1 VPSDDAIRLSSI
13 HSIRSGLL
21 DRPTRIFA
29 AGTAVCALL
38 LFLLSGGCK
47 RSKPGRLSPA
57 QVHQITEELATSAAE
72 VAPKDSVVKSRRARG
87 RSAGVASEEIYV
99 ELRGASSNPQVVMRK
114 LEEIASRHG
123 LAVTSEELNKSGRR
137 MTLRSHGVLT
147 HRIEIEQLAAAANQ
161 TSAVPGQARLAVLL
175 DDLGNDRGAADEV
188 FALRVP
194 ITISVLPFHPHS
206 EEIAKEARQHGCEV
220 MLHLPMQSVANESP
234 EQQEL
239 RPGLTPDQVRMAV
252 EEMLDAVPEADG
264 VNNHQGSQATAD
276 HALMNELMLVLKDEG
291 VFYVDSRTTAATVA
305 FDAAKRAGVR
315 TAFRNVPFLDD
326 VQNTEAVKRQ
336 LQLAIQGARRKG
348 EAIAIGHP
356 HSATLYALRE
366 VLPQAKKEGVQ
377 LVVVSELVH

>member
-1 VPSDDAIRLSSI
+1 MRNS
-13 HSIRSGLL
+13 
-21 DRPTRIFA
+21 A
-29 AGTAVCALL
+29 AGVAACALVL
-38 LFLLSGGCK
+38 LLLSGGCK

-57 QVHQITEELATSAAE
+57 QVHQITQELAKSAAD

-87 RSAGVASEEIYV
+87 KSAGANSEEIYIA
-99 ELRGASSNPQVVMRK
+99 LRGAGSNPQIVKQK

-123 LAVTSEELNKSGRR
+123 LAVVSELQSKGNVR
-137 MTLRSHGVLT
+137 MALRSHGIVT
-147 HRIEIEQLAAAANQ
+147 HRIEIEQLTAAANQ
-161 TSAVPGQARLAVLL
+161 TATAPGGARLAILL
-175 DDLGNDRGAADEV
+175 DDLGNDRSVADEV
-188 FALRVP
+188 FALHVP
-194 ITISVLPFHPHS
+194 ITISVLPFHAHS

-239 RPGLTPDQVRMAV
+239 RPGLMPDQVRTTV
-252 EEMLDAVPEADG
+252 ETMLDAVSEAVG

-276 HALMNELMLVLKDEG
+276 NALMNELMLVLKDEG

-326 VQNTEAVKRQ
+326 VQNPDAVKRQ
-336 LQLAIQGARRKG
+336 LQFAIQGAKRKG

-356 HSATLYALRE
+356 HSATLTALRE

>member
-1 VPSDDAIRLSSI
+1 M
-13 HSIRSGLL
+13 
-21 DRPTRIFA
+21 RILRA
-29 AGTAVCALL
+29 SVAVFALL

-47 RSKPGRLSPA
+47 RSKPGRLSAA
-57 QVHQITEELATSAAE
+57 QIHQITQELAKTAADA
-72 VAPKDSVVKSRRARG
+72 APKDSAVKSRRARG
-87 RSAGVASEEIYV
+87 RSAGAGSEEIYV
-99 ELRGASSNPQVVMRK
+99 GLRGAGSNPQSVKER

-123 LAVTSEELNKSGRR
+123 LAVVSEELNRGAVR
-137 MTLRSHGVLT
+137 MTLRSHGVIT

-161 TSAVPGQARLAVLL
+161 TLAASGQARLAILL
-175 DDLGNDRGAADEV
+175 DDLGNDRSVADEV
-188 FALRVP
+188 FALRFP
-194 ITISVLPFHPHS
+194 ITISVLPFHAHS

-220 MLHLPMQSVANESP
+220 MLHLPMQAVGNESP

-239 RPGLTPDQVRMAV
+239 RPGLTPDQVRTTV
-252 EEMLDAVPEADG
+252 ETMLDAVPEAYG

-326 VQNTEAVKRQ
+326 VQNPEAVKRQ
-336 LQLAIQGARRKG
+336 LQLAIQSARRKG

-356 HSATLYALRE
+356 HSATLSALRK